1 MEQRAGEMSVI
12 CRAGGSPEGD
22 NKAVE
27 NDMEEYQIKEEKEK
41 EQDDL
46 KYTDSVR
53 AGETLAIRNTH
64 QEIFRFES
72 RLRRYRSE
80 QYIQMKEQRQ
90 KRWLQEEEGVTDQE
104 EDHFEVE
111 VRKRQR
117 RQTRSFKGR
126 DSSSDDLEESERKRN
141 LIHKIIALR
150 LENEILRDVLYGHK
164 GV

>member
-12 CRAGGSPEGD
+12 CRAVGSPEGD
-22 NKAVE
+22 YKAVE
-27 NDMEEYQIKEEKEK
+27 NDMEEHQRKEEKEK

-46 KYTDSVR
+46 KSTDSVR

-80 QYIQMKEQRQ
+80 QYIQMKEQRK

-104 EDHFEVE
+104 EDPFEVE
-111 VRKRQR
+111 VRKRRRLTRPVQR
-117 RQTRSFKGR
+117 R

-150 LENEILRDVLYGHK
+150 LENEILRDVLYSHK